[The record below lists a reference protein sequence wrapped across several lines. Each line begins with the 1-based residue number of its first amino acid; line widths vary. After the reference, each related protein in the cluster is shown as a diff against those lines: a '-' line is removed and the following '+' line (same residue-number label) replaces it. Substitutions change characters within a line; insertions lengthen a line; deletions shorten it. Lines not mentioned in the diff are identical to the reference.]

1 MHTVDYRQFINRNLP
16 LQGRGCTSKAVFI
29 SRREAQSL
37 LRNGRHGSIGLKPYR
52 CRWCEGWHLGH
63 PRRAH

>member
-16 LQGRGCTSKAVFI
+16 LQDRGCTSKAVFI

-37 LRNGRHGSIGLKPYR
+37 LRNSRHGSTGLKPYR